1 MELLEIPGNGVT
13 AELWVGVAALGAA
26 VSSPQAPKKI
36 AEPTKADNRIFL
48 EIIKSSLK
56 LPKRRGLVNAKVI
69 YINIAIKE
77 NLKEKIK
84 FTCEHKHERT
94 LYKKRAA
101 CATLL

>member
-1 MELLEIPGNGVT
+1 MELLEIPGSGIT
-13 AELWVGVAALGAA
+13 AELGVGFGALVAE
-26 VSSPQAPKKI
+26 SSPQAPKKM

-69 YINIAIKE
+69 YINIAISE
-77 NLKEKIK
+77 NLKVNS
-84 FTCEHKHERT
+84 
-94 LYKKRAA
+94 YKKRVA